1 MKKIINRA
9 FVALAA
15 VVLLMGCQSEGQKAL
30 SQIVGE
36 WHYSGVEE
44 GVQEDIW
51 IAFSQDMTFEL
62 YQKMGDG
69 LLRYRYTG
77 TYEFDG
83 TVLTGVYADYTPWA
97 DEYTVTSSA
106 NSLTLTSV
114 SNPQYSMKYER
125 EQIPEEVKTHYVPM
139 TKGQSDGPAPVL

>member
-1 MKKIINRA
+1 MKTLFTRILIVAMAAFAFAACTNPEDKILDK
-9 FVALAA
+9 V
-15 VVLLMGCQSEGQKAL
+15 
-30 SQIVGE
+30 VGE
-36 WHYSGVEE
+36 WHYVSST
-44 GVQEDIW
+44 EDVYV
-51 IAFSQDMTFEL
+51 AFSADCTFEL